1 MRMRIL
7 IIVVIIVCFLTI
19 NVARKLKKERLRE
32 ELRKRPTIKVNLSE
46 TGSIPDYR
54 SGRI

>member
-7 IIVVIIVCFLTI
+7 IVVIIVCFLTI